1 MNMKFR
7 RKITG
12 FDNEAMDKLN
22 RYDWPGNV
30 RELKNLVEAAFI
42 ELPEDCFDLA
52 ALPMAIR
59 ARLAAMRDMPVE
71 ERQQL
76 LGALMK
82 TDWNVS
88 QAAAQ
93 LQLSRMTL
101 YRKMAKYQIVRSH
114 P

>member
-1 MNMKFR
+1 MILSR
-7 RKITG
+7 GIAR
-12 FDNEAMDKLN
+12 
-22 RYDWPGNV
+22 
-30 RELKNLVEAAFI
+30 
-42 ELPEDCFDLA
+42 LA

-59 ARLAAMRDMPVE
+59 ARLAAIRDMPVE

>member
-1 MNMKFR
+1 
-7 RKITG
+7 
-12 FDNEAMDKLN
+12 
-22 RYDWPGNV
+22 
-30 RELKNLVEAAFI
+30 
-42 ELPEDCFDLA
+42 
-52 ALPMAIR
+52 
-59 ARLAAMRDMPVE
+59 
-71 ERQQL
+71 
-76 LGALMK
+76 MK